1 MVAMLGRFINMKMSL
16 LLLQQ
21 PMGSRVLHFHPDV
34 WVDTQDPSALLV
46 KLALTN
52 LIMDMLCANLVKTNL

>member
-1 MVAMLGRFINMKMSL
+1 MKMSL